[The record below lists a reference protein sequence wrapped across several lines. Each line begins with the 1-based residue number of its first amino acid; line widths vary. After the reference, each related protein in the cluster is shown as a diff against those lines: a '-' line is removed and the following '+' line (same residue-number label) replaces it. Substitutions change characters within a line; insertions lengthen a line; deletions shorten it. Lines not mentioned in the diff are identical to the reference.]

1 MDWNKRFFLLLVL
14 VTVFRLVYLIAAPLD
29 LAADEA
35 YYWDWSRQLDWGYF
49 SKPPMVAWIIALF
62 SRTIGSTTAI
72 VRLPAVLLGTIS
84 TLEIFLLARRM
95 YDSRT
100 AFWAAAAG

>member
-29 LAADEA
+29 LAVDEA

-62 SRTIGSTTAI
+62 CRTFGSSPAVI
-72 VRLPAVLLGTIS
+72 RLPAALLETVS
-84 TLEIFLLARRM
+84 ALVVFLLARRM

-100 AFWAAAAG
+100 AFW